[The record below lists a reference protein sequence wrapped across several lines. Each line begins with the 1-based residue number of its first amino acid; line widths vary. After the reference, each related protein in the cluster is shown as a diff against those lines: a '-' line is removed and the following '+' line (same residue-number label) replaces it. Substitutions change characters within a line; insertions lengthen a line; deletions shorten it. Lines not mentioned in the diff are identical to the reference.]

1 MAQLAAELLWIQSLL
16 QELKCKFQV
25 PRVLCD
31 NLSTVTLAHNLV
43 LHNRTK
49 HMELDIFFVREKV
62 LNKSLIVAHVSAQD
76 QWADALTKP
85 LTAMKFL
92 PLRNKLRVVNKRQ
105 LLEAPSSSKG
115 VY

>member
-1 MAQLAAELLWIQSLL
+1 M
-16 QELKCKFQV
+16 
-25 PRVLCD
+25 
-31 NLSTVTLAHNLV
+31 

-85 LTAMKFL
+85 LTAVKFL

-115 VY
+115 DY